1 MSNGQ
6 VLWWWCG
13 WMNEWIDMMKW
24 HGWPTKGV
32 KLIVSRNS
40 CQRLSPSWIHD
51 PPRAGFEPAYNQT
64 LSFVEWSVLW
74 NNHSFN
80 YVVWVGSFN
89 IRNLGLKLRLSFFPF
104 FITVIFKIII
114 LSMRHDE
121 NGNPICHNWC
131 NLTWCSLTWCNSTW
145 CSSIE
150 NGFFWQFWMSWILLQ
165 IHLIWN
171 LCMHPKFIRL
181 KTT

>member
-1 MSNGQ
+1 MGAFLGKISGYHT
-6 VLWWWCG
+6 VLRSSHSFINVEWTG
-13 WMNEWIDMMKW
+13 SLMMVRMNEWIDMMKW

-40 CQRLSPSWIHD
+40 CQRLWPSWIHD
-51 PPRAGFEPAYNQT
+51 PPRPGFEPAYNQT

-80 YVVWVGSFN
+80 YVVWVGS
-89 IRNLGLKLRLSFFPF
+89 
-104 FITVIFKIII
+104 
-114 LSMRHDE
+114 
-121 NGNPICHNWC
+121 WC
-131 NLTWCSLTWCNSTW
+131 NWTWF
-145 CSSIE
+145 SSIE
-150 NGFFWQFWMSWILLQ
+150 SGFFWKFWTSWILLQ
-165 IHLIWN
+165 RHLMWN